1 MIIEALQY
9 AATTPG
15 TPSGFRP
22 FIGSSVSLWSRA
34 TRCKDNWA
42 AHEANCRRFVADTID
57 RMRQRR
63 TAVVLGSGLL
73 RDVPVEALART
84 FDTVVLVD
92 LVHLASVRLWLKA
105 KGLGNVRLVHHDLSG
120 FSDALAGERPEP
132 LAFLRQVPYLDL
144 VISAN
149 LLSQIGVG
157 IERRLENE
165 KDAPPAD
172 VVPQLLEAHLRDL
185 TALPCTTVLLT
196 DVAYRIV
203 GRSGETL
210 KSGDLMRGV
219 SAPNADEHWP
229 WPVVPFGEQGRD
241 YQIVHQVIAKRVL
254 R

>member
-1 MIIEALQY
+1 MIAEALQY
-9 AATTPG
+9 VATTPV
-15 TPSGFRP
+15 TPSEFRP
-22 FIGSSVSLWSRA
+22 FLGSSVSLWSRA
-34 TRCKDNWA
+34 TRCKDEWT
-42 AHEANCRRFVADTID
+42 AHEGNCRRFVADTIGQ
-57 RMRQRR
+57 MRQRR
-63 TAVVLGSGLL
+63 TVVVLGSGLL
-73 RDVPVEALART
+73 RDVPLEAVART

-105 KGLGNVRLVHHDLSG
+105 KRLDNVRLVHRDLSG
-120 FSDALAGERPEP
+120 FSDALGGEQPEP

-157 IERRLENE
+157 AERRLEQD
-165 KDAPPAD
+165 KDVSPAD
-172 VVPQLLEAHLRDL
+172 VVPQVIEAHLRDL
-185 TALPCTTVLLT
+185 TALPCTTILLT

-210 KSGDLMRGV
+210 KSGDLMHGV
-219 SAPNADEHWP
+219 PAPDAEEHWP

-241 YQIVHQVIAKRVL
+241 YQIVHQVIARRVL

>member
-9 AATTPG
+9 AATTPV
-15 TPSGFRP
+15 TPSEFRP

-34 TRCKDNWA
+34 TRCKDEWA
-42 AHEANCRRFVADTID
+42 GHEENGQQFVADTIGQ
-57 RMRQRR
+57 MRRRR
-63 TAVVLGSGLL
+63 TAVVLGSGLV

-105 KGLGNVRLVHHDLSG
+105 KGLGNVRLVHRDLSG
-120 FSDALAGERPEP
+120 LANALGGERPEP

-157 IERRLENE
+157 AECRLEQD
-165 KDAPPAD
+165 KDVSPAD
-172 VVPQLLEAHLRDL
+172 VVPQLIEAHLGDL
-185 TALPCTTVLLT
+185 TALPCTTILLT
-196 DVAYRIV
+196 DVAYSIV

-210 KSGDLMRGV
+210 ESADLMHGV
-219 SAPNADEHWP
+219 PAPDADEHWP

-241 YQIVHQVIAKRVL
+241 YQIVHQVIAKRIL